1 MTEPDST
8 QKIGGEP
15 RYRFILNPYRS
26 LRFAHCPGCDRLMEP
41 RRVPLLIQTPPTGF
55 LVMRKTV
62 QHCPPCDL
70 LIAHQDELEL
80 QIRSVLG
87 PRVPE
92 GAGLAYFVFGTL
104 DEEDWDDERAASA
117 TARQAL
123 ECRRPFKEYLDV
135 KVTRHRQ
142 PTEKSP
148 KRKRFERRKP

>member
-8 QKIGGEP
+8 QKMGSEP

-26 LRFAHCPGCDRLMEP
+26 VRFTRCPGCDRLMESP
-41 RRVPLLIQTPPTGF
+41 RIPLLIHILPSGW

-80 QIRSVLG
+80 QIRSFLE

-92 GAGLAYFVFGTL
+92 AAGNDYFVCGTL
-104 DEEDWDDERAASA
+104 DEEDWEQGRAASA
-117 TARQAL
+117 PVKQAL

-148 KRKRFERRKP
+148 SRKRFQRRKP